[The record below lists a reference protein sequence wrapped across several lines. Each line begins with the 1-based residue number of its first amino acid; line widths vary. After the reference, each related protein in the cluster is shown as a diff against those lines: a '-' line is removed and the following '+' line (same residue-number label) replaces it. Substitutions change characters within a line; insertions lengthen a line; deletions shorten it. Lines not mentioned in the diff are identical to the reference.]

1 MPLSNI
7 FRTFA
12 TSNNKYNLKLKSN
25 MAQQEEPK
33 KSKRGGARPGS
44 GRKVTP
50 YKIPL
55 NVKITQEAADKMA
68 TIEKKSEF
76 IDQLIKKAIK

>member
-1 MPLSNI
+1 MEQNE
-7 FRTFA
+7 
-12 TSNNKYNLKLKSN
+12 
-25 MAQQEEPK
+25 QK

-55 NVKITQEAADKMA
+55 NVRITQEAADMIA
-68 TIEKKSEF
+68 DIPAKSEY
-76 IDQLIKKAIK
+76 IDGLIKKAAK

>member
-1 MPLSNI
+1 MDVMEEQNI
-7 FRTFA
+7 
-12 TSNNKYNLKLKSN
+12 
-25 MAQQEEPK
+25 EK

-55 NVKITQEAADKMA
+55 SVKITQEAADKMA

-76 IDQLIKKAIK
+76 IDKLIKENL

>member
-1 MPLSNI
+1 MEQ
-7 FRTFA
+7 
-12 TSNNKYNLKLKSN
+12 K
-25 MAQQEEPK
+25 EEK

-55 NVKITQEAADKMA
+55 NVRITQEAADMIA
-68 TIEKKSEF
+68 GITAKSEY
-76 IDQLIKKAIK
+76 IDELIKQTNK

>member
-1 MPLSNI
+1 ME
-7 FRTFA
+7 
-12 TSNNKYNLKLKSN
+12 
-25 MAQQEEPK
+25 QEEK

-68 TIEKKSEF
+68 AIEKKSET
-76 IDQLIKKAIK
+76 IDRLIKENL